1 MDQIIYLCGTY
12 LIYVSAMYAVLFI
25 FFKRDRKHFF
35 REIILTIGTG
45 VLAWVMGHYLKDF
58 FAHARPDVLNALIV
72 PDDTYSFPSGHAS
85 FMFALGSVMFYLNKR
100 AGEIIL
106 LLALITGIARVMAG
120 VHFWYDILGGALLGY
135 FFACAMFYLYKRFF
149 K

>member
-1 MDQIIYLCGTY
+1 MDQVIYLCGTY
-12 LIYVSAMYAVLFI
+12 LIFVSSVYAVFFV

-35 REIILTIGTG
+35 REVILVLGTA
-45 VLAWVMGHYLKDF
+45 VLSWLIAHYLKDF
-58 FAHARPDVLNALIV
+58 FAHARPDVLKTLII
-72 PDDTYSFPSGHAS
+72 PSDTYSFPSGHAS
-85 FMFALGSVMFYLNKR
+85 FMFALGSAMFYLNKK

-106 LLALITGIARVMAG
+106 FLALVTGVARVMSG

-135 FFACAMFYLYKRFF
+135 FVAVATFYLYKKLF